1 MTISLHVHPCSVS
14 SRTLSTAFFFFHRP
28 RCAPWWGSIPL
39 GTFFPS
45 SIQSLSPHNGKPAR
59 EVLYSQSQ
67 VLQKCLITTTTTSAD
82 TGSKS
87 VIKNTKNEPV
97 VGRDIFYVACPRVGA
112 ELTPWLWIGRT
123 KEVRTSGDR
132 AAPNGHR
139 RLAAR
144 GMGIRKAM

>member
-1 MTISLHVHPCSVS
+1 M
-14 SRTLSTAFFFFHRP
+14 
-28 RCAPWWGSIPL
+28 SIPAPSVPEPFPPPFSFFIGRVVL
-39 GTFFPS
+39 PGGEVFLWGLFFPS

-97 VGRDIFYVACPRVGA
+97 VGRDIFYVA
-112 ELTPWLWIGRT
+112 
-123 KEVRTSGDR
+123 
-132 AAPNGHR
+132 
-139 RLAAR
+139 
-144 GMGIRKAM
+144 